1 MVCKI
6 VLVVSK
12 DINWMVKIMI
22 MIFELNIF
30 KDDIIKKENR
40 FKLSIGFWIVYFLI
54 CICMEFFYKIYE

>member
-22 MIFELNIF
+22 MVFELNIF

-40 FKLSIGFWIVYFLI
+40 FKLSIGF
-54 CICMEFFYKIYE
+54 